1 MKYVEREAKK
11 CPKCGMAIQKD
22 EGCNKMTCW
31 NCSAYFCYKSA
42 PPPLL
47 FILCSVLLQLSSF
60 DGNCGA
66 GATT

>member
-47 FILCSVLLQLSSF
+47 GLLFVLCCVLLQFVFL
-60 DGNCGA
+60 
-66 GATT
+66 